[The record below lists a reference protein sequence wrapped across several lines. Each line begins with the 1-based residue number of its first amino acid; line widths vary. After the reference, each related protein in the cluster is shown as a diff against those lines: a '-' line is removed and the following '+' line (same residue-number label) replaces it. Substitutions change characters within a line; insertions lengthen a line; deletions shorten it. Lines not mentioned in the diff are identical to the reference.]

1 MRPRICCCNPQIL
14 WKSPGYE
21 KNKVCSLSRR
31 CQYHNQYWPTI
42 PYAQSGPL
50 TITITTDHLLASNL
64 WSGQRKKVLIHS
76 FCLCVK
82 KHNVIFTISL
92 TGNCGHS
99 AYAKVGSRALD
110 CPFKSISFPLLS
122 CWSLRQL
129 TVLHHRASLCLFSTT
144 KKTGWPTYYS
154 PPSFFVKNNW
164 GQKMWENSRE
174 SMVEVLIVLIFLCG
188 IGVCHA
194 LFE

>member
-1 MRPRICCCNPQIL
+1 MLAADQKETASLKVWKITAFFFYLQILSGRPVLWNKIRPRICCCNPQML

-21 KNKVCSLSRR
+21 KVCSLSPR

-50 TITITTDHLLASNL
+50 TITVTTDHLLASNL

-76 FCLCVK
+76 FCLCAK

-99 AYAKVGSRALD
+99 AYAKVLGHL
-110 CPFKSISFPLLS
+110 IVPLS
-122 CWSLRQL
+122 PS
-129 TVLHHRASLCLFSTT
+129 ASLC
-144 KKTGWPTYYS
+144 
-154 PPSFFVKNNW
+154 
-164 GQKMWENSRE
+164 
-174 SMVEVLIVLIFLCG
+174 
-188 IGVCHA
+188 CHVGA
-194 LFE
+194 